1 MERKKLLLI
10 EESSETAKKLMPSL
24 NTKFEVTWVSGGLDA
39 MLLFGHQNYQVLIL
53 ETNLPDTDGL
63 QVIRTIR
70 KYGFTLPIIILSDR
84 ETAQDR
90 IVGLQAG
97 ADDYLTK
104 PVSLQELMLRLEI
117 LLRRIGH
124 SEESAQGGV
133 LREINFPSSE
143 LRVGDVIIHRTNRT
157 VKRAGSS
164 IELRKKEF
172 ELLELLMEHPNEVMS
187 KQRIMDTLW
196 GHGLDAN
203 ESRVIDNHLCRLRA
217 KLDERYEKKYIST
230 RRGAGYTFVNQED
243 EKRVFM

>member
-1 MERKKLLLI
+1 
-10 EESSETAKKLMPSL
+10 
-24 NTKFEVTWVSGGLDA
+24 
-39 MLLFGHQNYQVLIL
+39 
-53 ETNLPDTDGL
+53 
-63 QVIRTIR
+63 
-70 KYGFTLPIIILSDR
+70 
-84 ETAQDR
+84 
-90 IVGLQAG
+90 
-97 ADDYLTK
+97 
-104 PVSLQELMLRLEI
+104 
-117 LLRRIGH
+117 
-124 SEESAQGGV
+124 V

-217 KLDERYEKKYIST
+217 KLDEGYEKKYIST

>member
-1 MERKKLLLI
+1 MKRKKILLV
-10 EESSETAKKLMPSL
+10 EESSEKAKKLIPSL

-39 MLLFGHQNYQVLIL
+39 MLLLGHQNYQVLIL

-63 QVIRTIR
+63 QMVRTIR
-70 KYGFTLPIIILSDR
+70 KYGFTLPIVILSNR

-97 ADDYLTK
+97 ADEYLTK

-117 LLRRIGH
+117 LLRRIGL
-124 SEESAQGGV
+124 SEESAQNGV
-133 LREINFPSSE
+133 PREIKFTSSE
-143 LRVGDVIIHRTNRT
+143 LRVGDVIIHRANRT

-164 IELRKKEF
+164 IDLRKKEF

-187 KQRIMDTLW
+187 KQRITDILW

-217 KLDERYEKKYIST
+217 KLDKGYDKKYIYT
-230 RRGAGYTFVNQED
+230 RRGGGYTFVNQED
-243 EKRVFM
+243 EKRIFL

>member
-104 PVSLQELMLRLEI
+104 PVSLPKFLM
-117 LLRRIGH
+117 
-124 SEESAQGGV
+124 
-133 LREINFPSSE
+133 
-143 LRVGDVIIHRTNRT
+143 
-157 VKRAGSS
+157 
-164 IELRKKEF
+164 
-172 ELLELLMEHPNEVMS
+172 
-187 KQRIMDTLW
+187 
-196 GHGLDAN
+196 
-203 ESRVIDNHLCRLRA
+203 
-217 KLDERYEKKYIST
+217 
-230 RRGAGYTFVNQED
+230 
-243 EKRVFM
+243 